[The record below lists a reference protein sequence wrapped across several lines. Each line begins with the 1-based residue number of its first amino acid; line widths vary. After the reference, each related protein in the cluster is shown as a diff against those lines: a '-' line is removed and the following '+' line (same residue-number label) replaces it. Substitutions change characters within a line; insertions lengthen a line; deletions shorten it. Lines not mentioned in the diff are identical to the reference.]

1 MHEDEFLAKIPKQ
14 RLIFLVKHLISK
26 VDSSK
31 PSFLEVQP
39 HVLSE
44 TMKALIAVVGPLKET
59 YGVFWEQLLG
69 LVLQTW
75 LHPDL
80 TQDNHVSA
88 LFTSLQL
95 YELLK
100 KLSHE
105 ESNDDLCDA
114 WAENEAS
121 LQSGLLQLLVNLSGM
136 LPFYEASGAPSVAK
150 SFSID
155 ISDSSHEPRK
165 ILNELLARQLENFS
179 GKFTLEDADFYPV
192 LASESLSL
200 QLSAYEILHLK
211 IPGIQ
216 EQASLEKALSKDFV
230 SKLPK
235 ELLSL
240 ILAAP
245 RLESPAEAIL
255 GSDMNPVV
263 QSYLLSWKLV
273 YDHWTNSSSALKA
286 DYVASLKEGAYLEG
300 LLDFA
305 FDILINKR
313 SKPLDASQFE
323 VSYHIP
329 RPTDT
334 AENNTHWLII
344 HLYYLSLKHLPV
356 LSKVWWR
363 DSTSRQKV
371 IAVEAWTEKYV
382 CHLLSTPHY
391 SKTRCPKPRAPPLT
405 RLPDIPQDNC
415 IRTQCRQ
422 QMGPLPSH
430 IGTTPRHQSFP
441 LHSRDHCQHP
451 HRRPIYANRRPP
463 SSILPPLPRHRRL
476 HLPGRRRRKEMALV
490 DNDDAGSNQ
499 FFFGGR
505 RMRPD

>member
-1 MHEDEFLAKIPKQ
+1 MHDDEFLAKIPKQ
-14 RLIFLVKHLISK
+14 RLIFLVKQLISQ

-31 PSFLEVQP
+31 PSFLEVP
-39 HVLSE
+39 LHVLSE
-44 TMKALIAVVGPLKET
+44 TMKVLIAVVGPLKET
-59 YGVFWEQLLG
+59 YGVFWEQLLD

-80 TQDNHVSA
+80 THDDHVSA
-88 LFTSLQL
+88 LFASLQL
-95 YELLK
+95 YEQLK

-114 WAENEAS
+114 WAEDQAS
-121 LQSGLLQLLVNLSGM
+121 LQRGLLQLLLNLCGM
-136 LPFYEASGAPSVAK
+136 LPFYIESGAHSVANL
-150 SFSID
+150 FSID

-165 ILNELLARQLENFS
+165 ILNKLLARQLENFS
-179 GKFTLEDADFYPV
+179 GKFSLEDVDLYPV

-200 QLSAYEILHLK
+200 QLSAYEILHQK
-211 IPGIQ
+211 IPETQ
-216 EQASLEKALSKDFV
+216 EQASLEKALSKNFV
-230 SKLPK
+230 SKLPE

-240 ILAAP
+240 IVAAP

-286 DYVASLKEGAYLEG
+286 DYVASLKNGAYLEG

-305 FDILINKR
+305 FDMLINKR
-313 SKPLDASQFE
+313 SKPIDASQFE

-329 RPTDT
+329 RPTET
-334 AENNTHWLII
+334 AENTHWLII

-363 DSTSRQKV
+363 DTTSRQKV

-382 CHLLSTPHY
+382 CHLLSTLHHP
-391 SKTRCPKPRAPPLT
+391 KTRCPKARAPSLT
-405 RLPDIPQDNC
+405 RLPRYPQ
-415 IRTQCRQ
+415 
-422 QMGPLPSH
+422 
-430 IGTTPRHQSFP
+430 
-441 LHSRDHCQHP
+441 
-451 HRRPIYANRRPP
+451 
-463 SSILPPLPRHRRL
+463 
-476 HLPGRRRRKEMALV
+476 K
-490 DNDDAGSNQ
+490 
-499 FFFGGR
+499 
-505 RMRPD
+505 

>member
-1 MHEDEFLAKIPKQ
+1 MHEDELLAKIPKQ
-14 RLIFLVKHLISK
+14 RLIFLVKHLISQ

-39 HVLSE
+39 HVISE
-44 TMKALIAVVGPLKET
+44 TMKVLIAVAGPLKEM
-59 YGVFWEQLLG
+59 YGVFWEQLLD
-69 LVLQTW
+69 LILQTW
-75 LHPDL
+75 LHSEL
-80 TQDNHVSA
+80 THDNHVSA
-88 LFTSLQL
+88 LFASLQL

-100 KLSHE
+100 KLSHG
-105 ESNDDLCDA
+105 ESNDDLCEA
-114 WAENEAS
+114 WAENQAS
-121 LQSGLLQLLVNLSGM
+121 LQMGLLQLLVNLSGM
-136 LPFYEASGAPSVAK
+136 LPFYTASGAPSVAK
-150 SFSID
+150 LFSID

-179 GKFTLEDADFYPV
+179 GKFALEDVDLYPV

-200 QLSAYEILHLK
+200 QLSAYEILHQK
-211 IPGIQ
+211 IPQTQ

-255 GSDMNPVV
+255 GSEMNPLV

-273 YDHWTNSSSALKA
+273 YDHWKNSSSALKA
-286 DYVASLKEGAYLEG
+286 DYVASLKDGAYLEG

-323 VSYHIP
+323 VSCNFP
-329 RPTDT
+329 RPTET
-334 AENNTHWLII
+334 VENNMHWLII

-363 DSTSRQKV
+363 DTTSRQKV

-382 CHLLSTPHY
+382 CHLLSTLHHP
-391 SKTRCPKPRAPPLT
+391 KTRCPKPSAPSLMRFT
-405 RLPDIPQDNC
+405 R
-415 IRTQCRQ
+415 
-422 QMGPLPSH
+422 
-430 IGTTPRHQSFP
+430 
-441 LHSRDHCQHP
+441 
-451 HRRPIYANRRPP
+451 YPP
-463 SSILPPLPRHRRL
+463 
-476 HLPGRRRRKEMALV
+476 K
-490 DNDDAGSNQ
+490 
-499 FFFGGR
+499 
-505 RMRPD
+505 